1 MVGPGKPGS
10 AGSRNR
16 PVKVTWQQGASRLFN
31 LVIGLLNAPSP
42 RPTAWVVENIEGYSG
57 QLKSRERVFHRD
69 RESLRQLG
77 IQLGHESREG
87 QDYWLLRPEQV
98 FLPDLDLS
106 EAELQVLA
114 TATQWARQPVDSAM
128 AGPTAQAQ
136 L

>member
-1 MVGPGKPGS
+1 MVPPQKPGS

-42 RPTAWVVENIEGYSG
+42 RPTAWVVKNIAGYSG
-57 QLKSRERVFHRD
+57 QLNSRERVSHPD
-69 RESLRQLG
+69 RESLRLLY
-77 IQLGHESREG
+77 IQLSHVNRVG

-98 FLPDLDLS
+98 FLPDLALS

-114 TATQWARQPVDSAM
+114 TATQWARRPVDSAM
-128 AGPTAQAQ
+128 AGPTAQA
-136 L
+136 